1 MTERYKSADVITII
15 SMLKKIIPFTTALL
29 FLLASLS
36 YADQYVVTQV
46 FDGNTVKAR
55 SIRKEIVIK
64 LAGIDAPEMS
74 IKMNEP
80 GQPFSRKAQRYLADL
95 VINKMVQIKELGSD
109 HYRRVL
115 GVVYLKGKN
124 VNLRMV
130 QVGLAEADRERL
142 PKGFDPK
149 PYRTAE
155 YHARKANQGMWSQ
168 GDDYISPQEWRKQ
181 HRKAN

>member
-1 MTERYKSADVITII
+1 
-15 SMLKKIIPFTTALL
+15 MLKKIIPFTTML
-29 FLLASLS
+29 FFFLSGLS
-36 YADQYVVTQV
+36 YADQYVVTKV
-46 FDGNTVKAR
+46 FDGNTIKAR
-55 SIRKEIVIK
+55 SIRREIVIK

-80 GQPFSRKAQRYLADL
+80 GQPFSRKAQSYLADL
-95 VINKMVQIKELGSD
+95 VMNKMVQIKELGSD

-130 QVGLAEADRERL
+130 QVGLAEADRGWL

-149 PYRTAE
+149 PYRAAE
-155 YHARKANQGMWSQ
+155 YDARKANRGMWSQ

-181 HRKAN
+181 QHKTS

>member
-1 MTERYKSADVITII
+1 MF
-15 SMLKKIIPFTTALL
+15 KKTIPFTTALSL
-29 FLLASLS
+29 LLASLC

-46 FDGNTVKAR
+46 IDGNTIKAR

-80 GQPFSRKAQRYLADL
+80 GQPFSRKAQSYLATL
-95 VINKMVQIKELGSD
+95 VINKMVQVNELGSD
-109 HYRRVL
+109 LYRRVL

-130 QVGLAEADRERL
+130 QVGLAEADRGRL

-155 YHARKANQGMWSQ
+155 YHARKANRGMWSQ

-181 HRKAN
+181 QRKAN

>member
-1 MTERYKSADVITII
+1 MFN
-15 SMLKKIIPFTTALL
+15 KIIPFTTALF

-46 FDGNTVKAR
+46 FDGNTIKAR
-55 SIRKEIVIK
+55 SIRREIVIK

-74 IKMNEP
+74 RKMNEP
-80 GQPFSRKAQRYLADL
+80 GQPFSRKAQSYLADL
-95 VINKMVQIKELGSD
+95 IINKMVRVNELGSD

-130 QVGLAEADRERL
+130 QVGMAEADRGRL

-149 PYRTAE
+149 PYRVAE
-155 YHARKANQGMWSQ
+155 YHARKANRGMWSQ
-168 GDDYISPQEWRKQ
+168 GDNYISPQEWRKQ
-181 HRKAN
+181 QRKAD

>member
-1 MTERYKSADVITII
+1 
-15 SMLKKIIPFTTALL
+15 MLKKIIPFTTTL
-29 FLLASLS
+29 FFFLSSLS
-36 YADQYVVTQV
+36 YADQYVVTKV
-46 FDGNTVKAR
+46 FDGNTIKAR

-80 GQPFSRKAQRYLADL
+80 GQPFSRKAQSYLADL
-95 VINKMVQIKELGSD
+95 VMNKMVQIKELGSD
-109 HYRRVL
+109 YYRRIL
-115 GVVYLKGKN
+115 GVVYLNGKN

-130 QVGLAEADRERL
+130 QVGLAETDRGRL

-149 PYRTAE
+149 PYRIAE
-155 YHARKANQGMWSQ
+155 YHARKANRGMWSQ

-181 HRKAN
+181 QHKAN

>member
-1 MTERYKSADVITII
+1 
-15 SMLKKIIPFTTALL
+15 MLKKIITFTAAFL
-29 FLLASLS
+29 FFLASLS
-36 YADQYVVTQV
+36 YADQYVVTKV
-46 FDGNTVKAR
+46 FDGNTIKAR

-74 IKMNEP
+74 IKLNEP
-80 GQPFSRKAQRYLADL
+80 GQPFSRKAQSYLADL
-95 VINKMVQIKELGSD
+95 IINKMVQVNELGSD

-130 QVGLAEADRERL
+130 QVGLAEADRGRL
-142 PKGFDPK
+142 PKDFDPK

-155 YHARKANQGMWSQ
+155 YHARKANRGIWSQ
-168 GDDYISPQEWRKQ
+168 GDDYISPQQWRKQ
-181 HRKAN
+181 QRKAN